1 MKTRLSKAL
10 AKSGIASRR
19 AAEELIFAGMVRV
32 NGETILLPQ
41 FQVDPTTDTIEY
53 KNRPIE
59 VKKNFFYYV
68 MNKPKGY
75 LCTHERRTGEKLI
88 YDLFPRT
95 HSRLFTVGR
104 LDKDTTG
111 LLLVTNDGAFAQRI
125 AHPSY
130 NCEKE
135 YLVCCS
141 ESITPSHIKKLQRG
155 CLIEGK
161 CAIPK
166 RVEKVHKTGVTITLQ
181 EGIKRE
187 IRILI
192 KQCNLT
198 LLSLERIRIGKLL
211 LKDLAIGTYRE
222 MTPREKA
229 CFF

>member
-10 AKSGIASRR
+10 AKAGMASRR
-19 AAEELIFAGMVRV
+19 AAEELIIAGLIRV
-32 NGETILLPQ
+32 NGEIIRIPQ
-41 FQVDPTTDTIEY
+41 FPVDPSMDAIEY
-53 KNRPIE
+53 KNRKIE
-59 VKKNFFYYV
+59 FPEEFSYYI

-75 LCTHERRTGEKLI
+75 LCAHVRRKGEKLV
-88 YDLFPRT
+88 YDLFPRN

-111 LLLVTNDGAFAQRI
+111 LLLITNDGQFAQRI

-130 NCEKE
+130 ECEKE

-141 ESITPSHIKKLQRG
+141 ESITPHHIKNLMRG

-161 CAIPK
+161 RAIPK
-166 RVEKVHKTGVTITLQ
+166 KVVSVSRSKLRITLQ
-181 EGIKRE
+181 EGLKRE
-187 IRILI
+187 IRVLI

-198 LLSLERIRIGKLL
+198 LLSLERIRIGKLFL
-211 LKDLAIGTYRE
+211 RDLPLGSYRE
-222 MTPREKA
+222 MTAREKA

>member
-32 NGETILLPQ
+32 NGEIIRLPQ
-41 FQVDPTTDTIEY
+41 FQVDPTLDTIEY
-53 KNRPIE
+53 KNSKISFNR
-59 VKKNFFYYV
+59 NFFYYV

-75 LCTHERRTGEKLI
+75 LCTHERRAGEKLI

-95 HSRLFTVGR
+95 HSRLFSVGR

-111 LLLVTNDGAFAQRI
+111 LLVVTNDGAFAQRI
-125 AHPSY
+125 AHPSF

-161 CAIPK
+161 WAIPK
-166 RVEKVHKTGVTITLQ
+166 RIEKVHKTQVAITLQ

-198 LLSLERIRIGKLL
+198 LLSLERIRIGKLYPR
-211 LKDLAIGTYRE
+211 DLACGTYRE